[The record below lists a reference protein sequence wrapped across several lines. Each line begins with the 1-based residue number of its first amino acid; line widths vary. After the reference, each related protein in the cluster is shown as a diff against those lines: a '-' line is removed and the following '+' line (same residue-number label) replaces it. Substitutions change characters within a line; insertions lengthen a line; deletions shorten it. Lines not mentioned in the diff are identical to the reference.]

1 MWGNKK
7 SKAVKIETLVGT
19 AMEIHGDLVFS
30 GGLHVDGKIIGNVIA
45 DENAHSML
53 VLSDQGQIEGEV
65 RVPYVVL
72 NGQVT
77 GDVYA
82 SERVELSK
90 HGQVKG
96 NVYYNLLEMAMG
108 AEVNGNLV
116 HKSPEEEKLA
126 VEQDK
131 IAVQADKKIGYS
143 ANVDTKLAAGSSK

>member
-1 MWGNKK
+1 MWGKK
-7 SKAVKIETLVGT
+7 TSKSTKIETLIGT
-19 AMEIHGDLVFS
+19 AMEIQGDLIFS
-30 GGLHVDGKIIGNVIA
+30 GGLHVDGKIVGNVIA
-45 DENAHSML
+45 EDDSQSML

-77 GDVYA
+77 GDVFA
-82 SERVELSK
+82 SERVELSS

-116 HKSPEEEKLA
+116 HCKDEKKLL
-126 VEQDK
+126 EY
-131 IAVQADKKIGYS
+131 QADEAKK
-143 ANVDTKLAAGSSK
+143 DSSEAEPNPTAS

>member
-1 MWGNKK
+1 MWGKKK
-7 SKAVKIETLVGT
+7 SNSIKVETLIGT
-19 AMEIHGDLVFS
+19 AMEIQGDLIFS

-45 DENAHSML
+45 DEDSHSML

-65 RVPYVVL
+65 RVPFVVL
-72 NGQVT
+72 NGQVK

-82 SERVELSK
+82 SERVELSR

-116 HKSPEEEKLA
+116 HCKDEKKLLEYQVDNSQIDGEEEA
-126 VEQDK
+126 
-131 IAVQADKKIGYS
+131 
-143 ANVDTKLAAGSSK
+143 SSTAT